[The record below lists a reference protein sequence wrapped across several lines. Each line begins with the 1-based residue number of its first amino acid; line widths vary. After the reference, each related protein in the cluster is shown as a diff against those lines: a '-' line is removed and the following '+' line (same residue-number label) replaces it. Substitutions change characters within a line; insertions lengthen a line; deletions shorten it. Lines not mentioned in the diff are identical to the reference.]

1 MSGIPVIGKGSSELN
16 PTEETVW
23 KEKMGKKKKKKRRK
37 ANKQKNP
44 RFKFVK
50 NVDMKNI
57 VCKD

>member
-23 KEKMGKKKKKKRRK
+23 KEKMGKKKKKRRK

-44 RFKFVK
+44 HFKFQ
-50 NVDMKNI
+50 
-57 VCKD
+57 VCKEC